1 MKAGATRAGR
11 EIQVEMTK
19 MTCGH
24 SLYQMHCVGNI
35 PSLYGYV
42 GWLQR
47 EYTLLKGLA
56 DGLVEARITHRK
68 VHAMVEKCMQPYLGH
83 ESGTKVTPLTL
94 VATKYPMPGV
104 IPSS

>member
-1 MKAGATRAGR
+1 MAEIFEVKAGATRAGR

-24 SLYQMHCVGNI
+24 SLYQMHCVFLCFSKMFVIYLCMAMLFGYRGNI

-56 DGLVEARITHRK
+56 DVLQTAT
-68 VHAMVEKCMQPYLGH
+68 AMFE
-83 ESGTKVTPLTL
+83 
-94 VATKYPMPGV
+94 
-104 IPSS
+104 